1 MASTKGNAASFDV
14 EEDKV
19 EVKSEGDIQEVN

>member
-1 MASTKGNAASFDV
+1 MTSTKGNAASVDV